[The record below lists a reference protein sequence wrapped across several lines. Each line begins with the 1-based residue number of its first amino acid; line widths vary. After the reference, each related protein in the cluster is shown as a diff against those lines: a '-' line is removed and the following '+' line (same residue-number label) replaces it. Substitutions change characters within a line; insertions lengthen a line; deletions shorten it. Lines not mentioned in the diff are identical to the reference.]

1 MEPDVY
7 QRLLLTLLT
16 IARSRPE
23 NLELIV
29 PKDACRQTAVKAD
42 AGVAEVTSS
51 SAEGHLSVEG
61 FIALLCD
68 MFWKLYSLKPKN
80 LGVVPLISPG

>member
-1 MEPDVY
+1 MY

-16 IARSRPE
+16 IARARPV

-29 PKDACRQTAVKAD
+29 PKVACRQTTVKAD
-42 AGVAEVTSS
+42 EGASEVACSA
-51 SAEGHLSVEG
+51 AEGHLSVEG
-61 FIALLCD
+61 FVALLIN